1 MFPCCQALTVR
12 TWQAVLYEVLVSGPL
27 LSEDEREVLRW
38 GHNARVGQ
46 NAPKRLNQGKQLDT
60 YKKATA
66 LECLVRSSASWPFP
80 VHASPEHCRHAC
92 AVVPL
97 DD

>member
-1 MFPCCQALTVR
+1 LRFNAGDCDLWELQAM
-12 TWQAVLYEVLVSGPL
+12 LYEVLVSGPL

-46 NAPKRLNQGKQLDT
+46 NTPKRLMQGKQLDI

-66 LECLVRSSASWPFP
+66 LECLVSFLGIFLRCNDLA
-80 VHASPEHCRHAC
+80 
-92 AVVPL
+92 L
-97 DD
+97 

>member
-1 MFPCCQALTVR
+1 M
-12 TWQAVLYEVLVSGPL
+12 LYEVLVSGPL

-46 NAPKRLNQGKQLDT
+46 NTPKRLMQGKQLDI

-66 LECLVRSSASWPFP
+66 LECLVSFLGIFLRCNDLA
-80 VHASPEHCRHAC
+80 
-92 AVVPL
+92 L
-97 DD
+97 